1 MSIFTF
7 TPPDYEFAAS
17 SGTNVNF
24 DSYYS
29 TFDYPPNS
37 TSNLT
42 ITSNMGDDNPALF
55 EVGETYDLTW
65 GGNGGGTM
73 EDATII
79 RSDYLGTEQGA
90 IVFEGINS
98 SSGELYQMVWTPNFD
113 LEQWFWDNGGASNPP
128 GFYTSEQDAD
138 SYLYPC
144 FAAGTCLRTPGGL
157 MRVDDLQPGHMVT
170 TLDNGPQEILW
181 MGKRTI
187 LGVGKSAPVVINPG
201 LLGNERTLVVSQHHR
216 VMLNSIQADLNFG
229 EHEVWVPAKSLTNSG
244 EIYTENRKSVTYY
257 HLLLAQHE
265 VLFADG
271 LAAESLFLGDVS
283 KGLLGLQAKKEI
295 AQIVPAAQK
304 MHSSRLMLT
313 KTEATFLALAM
324 GIRKHIPQPAA
335 RAPKII
341 QRAQVK
347 KRAA

>member
-37 TSNLT
+37 TSDLT

-65 GGNGGGTM
+65 GGHGGGTM
-73 EDATII
+73 EDAMII

-98 SSGELYQMVWTPNFD
+98 NTGELYQMMWTPNFD

-128 GFYTSEQDAD
+128 GFYTSEQDSD

-144 FAAGTCLRTPGGL
+144 FAAGTCLKTPGGSA
-157 MRVDDLQPGHMVT
+157 RVDDLRPGHMVT
-170 TLDNGPQEILW
+170 TLDNGPQKILW

-201 LLGNERTLVVSQHHR
+201 LLDNEQTLVVSQQHR
-216 VMLNSIQADLNFG
+216 IMLSSKQADLHFG
-229 EHEVWVPAKSLTNSG
+229 ENEVWVPAKSLINNTK
-244 EIYTENRKSVTYY
+244 IHIENRKSVTYY
-257 HLLLAQHE
+257 HILLAQHD
-265 VLFADG
+265 VLLADG
-271 LAAESLFLGDVS
+271 LSTESLYLGDVA
-283 KGLLGLQAKKEI
+283 KGLIGLQAREEI
-295 AQIVPAAQK
+295 AQIVPATQK

-313 KTEATFLALAM
+313 TTEAALLATTM
-324 GIRKHIPQPAA
+324 GISPPQKKQVRNKAA
-335 RAPKII
+335 
-341 QRAQVK
+341 
-347 KRAA
+347 